1 MPAGEDSLAIAPL
14 STGSHDPACPFPR
27 FVSSSEGGGGGR
39 PWEDESL
46 RPLLDARKPSAASDG
61 KDRLSTLPLD
71 VLLLIFE
78 SASPGALLALVRT
91 TKAFRRLLLAR
102 SPRTERLWAGARRNV
117 GWPELGAPLDE
128 PEYAHLVEG
137 WDCQLCGSTSDLIV
151 EYALRVRLCKTC
163 DEQNIADTAT
173 IRQQNPSLHLSGW
186 PGRKEELLDQEL
198 AAMGFK
204 PEDYTDIPHTA
215 WWTDDWWHPLPDPP
229 ERERAS
235 VDGASDTDS
244 DLDEEWD
251 LAQFERD
258 WMSSLL
264 EDFFECPEDNPFD
277 LEEPADWDAVKPF
290 IVDYAECCRRVR
302 LCREQAIYRA
312 DRKEQIRPLYDQ
324 VRALLD
330 SSRRRVYPNLVDFAL
345 LPSVKPLW
353 FPDNVVVTPSSWPAL
368 YPSIL
373 VDALREIR
381 TLKIRLFDRVAR
393 TFPSLPPYIRLTLL
407 SELVDPDPARAPL
420 HALLSDSDMDPLFAR
435 ATALF
440 RCGQCARKLV
450 YPDIVE
456 HLRDA
461 HGAGSA
467 QCAAWACFPREEF
480 GHAVR
485 GMLAAAGLEEE
496 TSDES
501 LRRMGRVSAV
511 WERCA
516 NGTVRETRE
525 SWDELTSGKSAERL
539 NATVGKL
546 SFSPDRD
553 IFKIRLERG
562 ERGDA
567 CALL

>member
-151 EYALRVRLCKTC
+151 EYPLRVRLCKTC
-163 DEQNIADTAT
+163 DEQN
-173 IRQQNPSLHLSGW
+173 
-186 PGRKEELLDQEL
+186 LDQEL

-204 PEDYTDIPHTA
+204 PEDYADIPHTA
-215 WWTDDWWHPLPDPP
+215 WWKDDWWHPLPDPP

-235 VDGASDTDS
+235 LDDGSDTDS

-251 LAQFERD
+251 EAQFERD

-264 EDFFECPEDNPFD
+264 EDFFERSEDDPFD

-302 LCREQAIYRA
+302 LCREQDIYRA
-312 DRKEQIRPLYDQ
+312 DRKEQLQPLYDQ
-324 VRALLD
+324 VRALVD
-330 SSRRRVYPNLVDFAL
+330 SSRRRVFPNLVDFAS

-373 VDALREIR
+373 VDVLREIR
-381 TLKIRLFDRVAR
+381 TVKIRLFDRVAR
-393 TFPSLPPYIRLTLL
+393 TFPSLPPHIRLTLL

-435 ATALF
+435 AMALF

-456 HLRDA
+456 HLRYA
-461 HGAGSA
+461 HRTGSA
-467 QCAAWACFPREEF
+467 PCAALACLPREGF
-480 GHAVR
+480 RKAVR
-485 GMLAAAGLEEE
+485 EMLAAAGLEEE
-496 TSDES
+496 TSDEA
-501 LRRMGRVSAV
+501 LEGMGRIFEV

-516 NGTVRETRE
+516 DGTVCETRE
-525 SWDELTSGKSAERL
+525 SWDEVTSGKPVEQL
-539 NATVGKL
+539 MATVRKL

-553 IFKIRLERG
+553 ILKIRLDGGR
-562 ERGDA
+562 R
-567 CALL
+567 